1 MSDKINLRDYQQD
14 IVNQTINSNKHTLI
28 QVPTGGGKTVISRF
42 IAFDL
47 AYKQDKQV
55 LFVAPKLVLMEQTL
69 KAFKDI
75 NPQKVHGIEYY
86 NPKHK
91 VLVSTLQ
98 TASRREELQPDVI
111 IIDEIHH
118 GYDGSMIERL
128 IKDKPH
134 TRVIGLSATPYDRK
148 GKLLKGFKLIL
159 DKYDMNYMIEHN
171 FLVGLKSYVL
181 VRQDLSEVKITAG
194 DYNLGEL
201 SQVVC
206 NKNTIL
212 EIIETTK
219 KFILESKK
227 TIVFA
232 VDITHAELLTKAYVE
247 KGFNAKALHSK
258 IKKDEVKKE
267 IELFREGKTQ
277 VLVSV
282 LMLTTGFDVPDT
294 DCAVIAR
301 PTKSQNLYKQMV
313 GRVLRIAPDK
323 TSAILLDCGNVIDN
337 LGMPLDPI
345 HEISRN
351 DTKHNN
357 KQKCRSCGTEDIKLI
372 KKDNKLYWECQNKKC
387 LFLKEVKQGT
397 YECENCH
404 LIHSHTSNY
413 IFENDKIIL
422 NCECGFKTVVS
433 EYKKQEVFFEV
444 DKTLV
449 ENPWINDIV
458 QWSKDK
464 NLSIELLT
472 SKKILNLK
480 ELSLFHNNLD
490 DLPVEIGELRKLKT
504 LSLHGNNLIRL
515 PNEIINLKNLK
526 NLRLSGNIKLVLSE
540 KQKEWLKELKKKNCK
555 ISIDDNIDIRTK
567 DEKWIKIL
575 ESWGKDFGINFFIV
589 QSKTMVDLKEL
600 HMLNR
605 KIDYIPSEIGN
616 LINLKKIYASNNNL
630 EEIPSK
636 IGNLYNLTHFWLS
649 ENNLIKLPEEI
660 VNLKNLKELWL
671 HENSNLMLSEEQEAW
686 LRELKNNKCKIYI
699 DVDYSEKKEIE
710 MLEVG
715 KEEKFTIEKE
725 EPLLNKFLKWFR

>member
-1 MSDKINLRDYQQD
+1 MYVLGLTYQQD
-14 IVNQTINSNKHTLI
+14 IVTETINSNKHTLI

-75 NPQKVHGIEYY
+75 NPQKIHGTEYY

-118 GYDGSMIERL
+118 GYDGSMIEKL

-148 GKLLKGFKLIL
+148 GKLLKGFELIL

-171 FLVGLKSYVL
+171 FLVGLKPYVL

-337 LGMPLDPI
+337 LGMPLEPI
-345 HEISRN
+345 HEINRN
-351 DTKHNN
+351 DTKNNN

-404 LIHSHTSNY
+404 LIYSHTSNY

-422 NCECGFKTVVS
+422 NCECGFQTVVS
-433 EYKKQEVFFEV
+433 EYKKQEVFVEV
-444 DKTLV
+444 DKVL
-449 ENPWINDIV
+449 EDDFLDNKEQYFDINY
-458 QWSKDK
+458 
-464 NLSIELLT
+464 LE
-472 SKKILNLK
+472 KKIEVKSTSTDLSKPFEKIKSSNPFFKHLKYLNRKEIVDKREFLLLKSNLK
-480 ELSLFHNNLD
+480 SIPSEIEVFENLEK
-490 DLPVEIGELRKLKT
+490 LNISSNSIVEISEKIVNLTKLKT
-504 LSLHGNNLIRL
+504 LSFTRNKLIEL
-515 PNEIINLKNLK
+515 PIEI
-526 NLRLSGNIKLVLSE
+526 
-540 KQKEWLKELKKKNCK
+540 
-555 ISIDDNIDIRTK
+555 TK
-567 DEKWIKIL
+567 
-575 ESWGKDFGINFFIV
+575 
-589 QSKTMVDLKEL
+589 
-600 HMLNR
+600 
-605 KIDYIPSEIGN
+605 
-616 LINLKKIYASNNNL
+616 LINLEELDLSYNKL
-630 EEIPSK
+630 E
-636 IGNLYNLTHFWLS
+636 
-649 ENNLIKLPEEI
+649 KLPNEI
-660 VNLKNLKELWL
+660 VNLKKLKTLYLVYNAKNLTLTERQKEWL
-671 HENSNLMLSEEQEAW
+671 I
-686 LRELKNNKCKIYI
+686 ELKKNSCKVYLN
-699 DVDYSEKKEIE
+699 SKLSKEVISKE
-710 MLEVG
+710 YCMIWDQQEEVNIQS
-715 KEEKFTIEKE
+715 KVEKE
-725 EPLLNKFLKWFR
+725 KPEPEPLLNKFLKWFR